1 MTLKERLSQDMKA
14 AMKAKDQAALRTV
27 RSLKAEIMKAEV
39 AENQTEALTEADE
52 MKILMKA
59 AKQRKDAVAQ
69 YTENGREDLATT
81 EKEELAVLERYLP
94 QQLTGAELEAKI
106 KEIIEAVGAS
116 SMKDMGKVM
125 GTASKQLAGQAD
137 GKEMSSIVK
146 KLLA

>member
-14 AMKAKDQAALRTV
+14 AMKAKDQATLRTV

-39 AENQTEALTEADE
+39 AENQTGALTEADE

-69 YTENGREDLATT
+69 YTENGREDLAST

-94 QQLTGAELEAKI
+94 QQMTGAELEAKI
-106 KEIIEAVGAS
+106 KEIIESVGAS

>member
-39 AENQTEALTEADE
+39 AENQTGALTEADE